1 MLEMQIYLFWGED
14 EFAMGQAVTSLRQSA
29 VDPNWASFNYD
40 KIMADRA
47 EAVLEG
53 LDRALTPPFGT
64 GSRFVWLANT
74 TVAQQCSPELLAQLE
89 RTLPV
94 IPDTTVL
101 LLTSVKKPDSRL
113 KSTKLLVKSAQV
125 REFSPIPPWNDKE
138 LAQRVR
144 QVAGEMGVKLT
155 ATAIEFLAESI
166 GSDTRQL
173 YSELEKLRLFAGN
186 RSQPL
191 TPEDVGKLVN
201 SHAQNTFQLADAI
214 RQGHTE
220 EALDLLAGLTGRNE
234 PGLRIVAGLTGK
246 FRIWLWVK
254 AMIESGDRDDKI
266 AQALDLG
273 NPKRVYYFRQEV
285 KNASLEKLQKTLP
298 LLLELEAS
306 LKRGREE
313 KSTLQTKVIELSSLF
328 R

>member
-1 MLEMQIYLFWGED
+1 MQIYLFWGED
-14 EFAMGQAVTSLRQSA
+14 DFAIAQAVTSLRQT
-29 VDPNWASFNYD
+29 VLDPNWASFNYD
-40 KIMADRA
+40 KIIADRA
-47 EAVLEG
+47 DAVVEG

-74 TVAQQCSPELLAQLE
+74 TVTQQCSAELLAQFE

-94 IPDTTVL
+94 IPSTTVL

-113 KSTKLLVKSAQV
+113 KSTKLLAKSAEF

-144 QVAGEMGVKLT
+144 QVAAEMNVKLT
-155 ATAIEFLAESI
+155 ATAIELLATSI

-173 YSELEKLRLFAGN
+173 YSELEKLLLFAGN

-191 TPEDVGKLVN
+191 NPEEVAALVHC
-201 SHAQNTFQLADAI
+201 HAQNTFQLADAI
-214 RQGHTE
+214 REGNTSS
-220 EALDLLAGLTGRNE
+220 ALELLAGLTARSE

-254 AMIESGDRDDKI
+254 AMIQAGDRDDKI

-285 KNASLEKLQKTLP
+285 KNASLEKLQKSLP

-313 KSTLQTKVIELSSLF
+313 ISTLQTKVIELSSLF

>member
-1 MLEMQIYLFWGED
+1 MQIYLFWGED
-14 EFAMGQAVTSLRQSA
+14 DFAMAQAVTSLRQT
-29 VDPNWASFNYD
+29 VLDPNWASFNYD
-40 KIMADRA
+40 KIIADSA
-47 EAVLEG
+47 GSVVEG

-74 TVAQQCSPELLAQLE
+74 TVTQQCSPELLAQFE

-94 IPDTTVL
+94 IPPTTVL

-113 KSTKLLVKSAQV
+113 KSTKLLKESAEF

-144 QVAGEMGVKLT
+144 QVAGEMNVKLT
-155 ATAIEFLAESI
+155 ATAIELLAESI

-173 YSELEKLRLFAGN
+173 YSELEKLLLFAGN

-191 TPEDVGKLVN
+191 NPEEVAALVHC
-201 SHAQNTFQLADAI
+201 HAQNTFQLADAI
-214 RQGHTE
+214 REGNTSA
-220 EALDLLAGLTGRNE
+220 ALDLLAGLTGRSE

-254 AMIESGDRDDKI
+254 AMIQAGDRDDKI

-285 KNASLEKLQKTLP
+285 KNASLEKLQKSLP

-313 KSTLQTKVIELSSLF
+313 ISTLQTKVIELSSLF

>member
-1 MLEMQIYLFWGED
+1 MPIYLFWGED
-14 EFAMGQAVTSLRQSA
+14 DFAIAQAVTSLRQT
-29 VDPNWASFNYD
+29 VLDPNWASFNYD
-40 KIMADRA
+40 KIVADRA
-47 EAVLEG
+47 DAVVEG

-74 TVAQQCSPELLAQLE
+74 TLAQQCSAELLAELE

-94 IPDTTVL
+94 IPPTTVL

-113 KSTKLLVKSAQV
+113 KSTKLLAKSAEF

-144 QVAGEMGVKLT
+144 QVAAEMNVKLT
-155 ATAIEFLAESI
+155 ATAIELLAESI

-173 YSELEKLRLFAGN
+173 YSELEKLLLFAGN

-191 TPEDVGKLVN
+191 NPEEVAALVHC
-201 SHAQNTFQLADAI
+201 HAQNTFQLADAI
-214 RQGHTE
+214 REGNTGA
-220 EALDLLAGLTGRNE
+220 ALELLAGLTAQSE

-254 AMIESGDRDDKI
+254 AMIQAGDRDDKI

-285 KNASLEKLQKTLP
+285 KNASLEKLQKSLP

-313 KSTLQTKVIELSSLF
+313 VSTLQTKVIELSSLF

>member
-1 MLEMQIYLFWGED
+1 MEIYLFWGED
-14 EFAMGQAVTSLRQSA
+14 DFAIAQAVTSLRSS
-29 VDPNWASFNYD
+29 VLDPNWASFNYD
-40 KIMADRA
+40 KIIADRA
-47 EAVLEG
+47 DAVVEG

-74 TVAQQCSPELLAQLE
+74 TVTQQCSPELLAQFE

-101 LLTSVKKPDSRL
+101 LLTSIKKPDSRL
-113 KSTKLLVKSAQV
+113 KSTKLLAKSAEF

-144 QVAGEMGVKLT
+144 QVAAEMNVKLT
-155 ATAIEFLAESI
+155 ATAIELLAESI
-166 GSDTRQL
+166 GSDTRGL
-173 YSELEKLRLFAGN
+173 YSEMEKLLLFAGN

-191 TPEDVGKLVN
+191 NPEEVAALVN
-201 SHAQNTFQLADAI
+201 SQAQNTFGLADAI
-214 RQGHTE
+214 REGKTST
-220 EALDLLAGLTGRNE
+220 ALELLAGLTARSE

-254 AMIESGDRDDKI
+254 AMIEAGDRDDKI

-273 NPKRVYYFRQEV
+273 NPKRIYYFRQEV
-285 KNASLEKLQKTLP
+285 KNASLEKLQKSLP
-298 LLLELEAS
+298 LLLSLEAS
-306 LKRGREE
+306 LKRGSEE
-313 KSTLQTKVIELSSLF
+313 ISTLQTKVIELSGLF

>member
-1 MLEMQIYLFWGED
+1 MQIYLFWGED
-14 EFAMGQAVTSLRQSA
+14 DFAIAQAVTSLRQT
-29 VDPNWASFNYD
+29 VLDPNWASFNYD
-40 KIMADRA
+40 KIIADSA
-47 EAVLEG
+47 DAVVEG

-74 TVAQQCSPELLAQLE
+74 TVTQQCSQELLAQLE

-94 IPDTTVL
+94 IPPTTVL

-113 KSTKLLVKSAQV
+113 KSTKLLVGFAQV
-125 REFSPIPPWNDKE
+125 REFSPIPPWNEKE

-144 QVAGEMGVKLT
+144 QVAGELNVKLT
-155 ATAIEFLAESI
+155 ATAIELLAQSI

-173 YSELEKLRLFAGN
+173 YSELEKLLLFAGN

-191 TPEDVGKLVN
+191 NPEEVAALVHC
-201 SHAQNTFQLADAI
+201 HAQNTFQLADAI
-214 RQGHTE
+214 RSGNTSA
-220 EALDLLAGLTGRNE
+220 ALDLLAGLTARNE

-254 AMIESGDRDDKI
+254 AMIQAGDRDDKI
-266 AQALDLG
+266 AQALELG

-285 KNASLEKLQKTLP
+285 KNASLEKLEKSLP

-313 KSTLQTKVIELSSLF
+313 ISTLQTKVIELSSLF

>member
-1 MLEMQIYLFWGED
+1 MQIYLFWGED
-14 EFAMGQAVTSLRQSA
+14 DFAMGQAVTSLRQST

-40 KIMADRA
+40 KIMADRP
-47 EAVLEG
+47 EAVVEG

-74 TVAQQCSPELLAQLE
+74 NLTQQCSPELLAQLE

-94 IPDTTVL
+94 IPDSSVL
-101 LLTSVKKPDSRL
+101 LLTSAKKPDSRL
-113 KSTKLLVKSAQV
+113 KSTKLLVNSAQV

-144 QVAGEMGVKLT
+144 QVATEMGVKLT
-155 ATAIEFLAESI
+155 TTAIEFLAESI
-166 GSDTRQL
+166 GSDTRLL
-173 YSELEKLRLFAGN
+173 YSELEKLLLFAGN

-191 TPEDVGKLVN
+191 TPEEVAALVN
-201 SHAQNTFQLADAI
+201 CHAQNTFQLADAI

-234 PGLRIVAGLTGK
+234 PGLRIVAGLTSK
-246 FRIWLWVK
+246 FRLWLWVK
-254 AMIESGDRDDKI
+254 VMMAAGDRDDKI

-285 KNASLEKLQKTLP
+285 KNSSLEKLQKTLP

-306 LKRGREE
+306 LKRGQEE
-313 KSTLQTKVIELSSLF
+313 KSTLQTKVIEISSLF

>member
-1 MLEMQIYLFWGED
+1 MQIYLFWGED
-14 EFAMGQAVTSLRQSA
+14 DFAIAQAVTSLRQT
-29 VDPNWASFNYD
+29 VLDPNWASFNYD
-40 KIMADRA
+40 KIIADRA
-47 EAVLEG
+47 DAVIEG

-74 TVAQQCSPELLAQLE
+74 TVTQQCSPELLAQFE

-94 IPDTTVL
+94 IPSTTVL
-101 LLTSVKKPDSRL
+101 LLTSIKKPDSRL
-113 KSTKLLVKSAQV
+113 KSTKLLAKSAEF

-144 QVAGEMGVKLT
+144 QVAAEMNVKLT
-155 ATAIEFLAESI
+155 ATAIELLATSI

-173 YSELEKLRLFAGN
+173 YSELEKLLLFAGN

-191 TPEDVGKLVN
+191 NPEEVAALVHC
-201 SHAQNTFQLADAI
+201 HAQNTFQLADAI
-214 RQGHTE
+214 REGNTSA
-220 EALDLLAGLTGRNE
+220 ALELLAGLTARSE

-254 AMIESGDRDDKI
+254 AMIQAGDRDDKI

-285 KNASLEKLQKTLP
+285 KSASLEKLQKSLP

-313 KSTLQTKVIELSSLF
+313 ISTLQTKVIELSSLF

>member
-1 MLEMQIYLFWGED
+1 MQIYLFWGED
-14 EFAMGQAVTSLRQSA
+14 DFAMGQAVTSLRQST

-40 KIMADRA
+40 KIMADHA
-47 EAVLEG
+47 EAVVEG

-74 TVAQQCSPELLAQLE
+74 TVTQQCSPELLAQLE

-94 IPDTTVL
+94 IPDSSVL
-101 LLTSVKKPDSRL
+101 LLTSAKKPDSRL

-155 ATAIEFLAESI
+155 TTAIEFLAESI
-166 GSDTRQL
+166 GSDTRLL
-173 YSELEKLRLFAGN
+173 YSELEKLLLFAGN

-191 TPEDVGKLVN
+191 TPDEVAVLVN
-201 SHAQNTFQLADAI
+201 CHAQNTFQLADAI

-234 PGLRIVAGLTGK
+234 PGLRIVAGLTSK
-246 FRIWLWVK
+246 FRLWLWVK
-254 AMIESGDRDDKI
+254 AMIASGDRDDLI

-306 LKRGREE
+306 LKRGAEE
-313 KSTLQTKVIELSSLF
+313 KSTLQTKVIEISSLF

>member
-1 MLEMQIYLFWGED
+1 MQIYLFWGED
-14 EFAMGQAVTSLRQSA
+14 DFAIAQAVTSLRQT
-29 VDPNWASFNYD
+29 VLDPNWASFNYD
-40 KIMADRA
+40 KIIADSA
-47 EAVLEG
+47 GAVVEG

-74 TVAQQCSPELLAQLE
+74 TVTQQCSQELLAQLE

-94 IPDTTVL
+94 IPPTTVL

-113 KSTKLLVKSAQV
+113 KSTKLLVGSAAAV

-144 QVAGEMGVKLT
+144 QVAGEMNVKLT
-155 ATAIEFLAESI
+155 ATAIELLARSI

-173 YSELEKLRLFAGN
+173 YSELEKLLLFAGN

-191 TPEDVGKLVN
+191 NPEEVAALVHC
-201 SHAQNTFQLADAI
+201 HAQNTFQLADAI
-214 RQGHTE
+214 RSGNTCA
-220 EALDLLAGLTGRNE
+220 ALDLLAGLTARNE

-254 AMIESGDRDDKI
+254 AMIQAGDRDDKI

-285 KNASLEKLQKTLP
+285 KNASLDKLQKSLP

-313 KSTLQTKVIELSSLF
+313 ISTLQTKVIELSSLF

>member
-1 MLEMQIYLFWGED
+1 MQIYLFWGED
-14 EFAMGQAVTSLRQSA
+14 DFAIAQAATSLRES
-29 VDPNWASFNYD
+29 VLDPNWASFNYD
-40 KIMADRA
+40 KIAADRA
-47 EAVLEG
+47 DAVVEG

-64 GSRFVWLANT
+64 GGRFVWLAGT
-74 TVAQQCSPELLAQLE
+74 TVTVQCSPELLTQLE

-94 IPDTTVL
+94 IPSTTVL
-101 LLTSVKKPDSRL
+101 LLTSSKKPDSRL
-113 KSTKLLVKSAQV
+113 KSTKLLVKSAEV
-125 REFSPIPPWNDKE
+125 REFSPIPPWNEQE
-138 LAQRVR
+138 LNQRVR
-144 QVAGEMGVKLT
+144 QVAAQKKVKLT
-155 ATAIEFLAESI
+155 PTAVELLASSV
-166 GSDTRQL
+166 GSDTRLL
-173 YSELEKLRLFAGN
+173 YGEIEKLLLFAGN

-191 TPEDVGKLVN
+191 SPDEVAALV
-201 SHAQNTFQLADAI
+201 SCQAQTTFQLADAI
-214 RQGHTE
+214 RSGDTE
-220 EALDLLAGLTGRNE
+220 QALELLAGLTDRSQS
-234 PGLRIVAGLTGK
+234 GLGIAAGLTGK

-254 AMIESGDRDDKI
+254 AMVQAGDRDDKI

-313 KSTLQTKVIELSSLF
+313 ISTLQTKVIELSSLF

>member
-1 MLEMQIYLFWGED
+1 MQIYLFWGED
-14 EFAMGQAVTSLRQSA
+14 DFAIGQAVTSLRQT
-29 VDPNWASFNYD
+29 VLDPNWASFNYD
-40 KIMADRA
+40 KIIADRA
-47 EAVLEG
+47 DAVVEG

-74 TVAQQCSPELLAQLE
+74 TVTQQCSQELLAQLE

-94 IPDTTVL
+94 IPSTTVL

-113 KSTKLLVKSAQV
+113 KSTKLLSKSAEF

-144 QVAGEMGVKLT
+144 QVAGEMNVKLT
-155 ATAIEFLAESI
+155 ATAIELLAESI
-166 GSDTRQL
+166 GNDTRQL
-173 YSELEKLRLFAGN
+173 YSELEKLLLFAGN

-191 TPEDVGKLVN
+191 NPEEVAALVHC
-201 SHAQNTFQLADAI
+201 HAQNTFQLADAI
-214 RQGHTE
+214 REGNTGA
-220 EALDLLAGLTGRNE
+220 ALELLAGLTARSE

-254 AMIESGDRDDKI
+254 AMIQAGDRDDKI

-285 KNASLEKLQKTLP
+285 KNASLEKLQKSLP
-298 LLLELEAS
+298 LLLDLEAS

-313 KSTLQTKVIELSSLF
+313 VSTLQTKVIELSSLF
-328 R
+328 C

>member
-1 MLEMQIYLFWGED
+1 MQIYLFWGED
-14 EFAMGQAVTSLRQSA
+14 DFAIAQAVTSLRQT
-29 VDPNWASFNYD
+29 VLDPNWASFNYD
-40 KIMADRA
+40 KIIA
-47 EAVLEG
+47 ESPDAVVEG

-74 TVAQQCSPELLAQLE
+74 TVTQQCSPELLAQLE

-94 IPDTTVL
+94 IPPTTVL

-113 KSTKLLVKSAQV
+113 KSTKLLFKSAQV
-125 REFSPIPPWNDKE
+125 QEFLPIPPWNDKE

-144 QVAGEMGVKLT
+144 QVADEMNVKLT
-155 ATAIEFLAESI
+155 ATAIELLAQSI

-173 YSELEKLRLFAGN
+173 YSELEKLLLFAGN

-191 TPEDVGKLVN
+191 NPEEVAALVHC
-201 SHAQNTFQLADAI
+201 HAQNTFQLADAI
-214 RQGHTE
+214 REGNTSA
-220 EALDLLAGLTGRNE
+220 ALDLLAGLTGRSE

-254 AMIESGDRDDKI
+254 AMIQAGDRDDKI

-285 KNASLEKLQKTLP
+285 KNASLEKLQKSLP
-298 LLLELEAS
+298 LLLDLEAS

-313 KSTLQTKVIELSSLF
+313 ISTLQTKVIELSSLF